1 MSHSAADLPLQGGG
15 RYLFSGSGEVAGDQ
29 LTHFYPR
36 FEGQARCS
44 RGQAMALLAAMDDA
58 MCVPQTLHEPA
69 GTHSFGMHA
78 RRVGRAQKCVLQYKT
93 AAYWTYLMTL
103 CARPHA

>member
-1 MSHSAADLPLQGGG
+1 
-15 RYLFSGSGEVAGDQ
+15 
-29 LTHFYPR
+29 
-36 FEGQARCS
+36 
-44 RGQAMALLAAMDDA
+44 MALLAAMDDA

-103 CARPHA
+103 FARPHAQQGDGGVQSHNHRLRHQQGGRSKAGIFFRP